1 MPGALP
7 GSGLIAYRML
17 GRGVGGAAA
26 GKTQMMAAVQPGIEP
41 GTSHAMIGAV
51 IGAVPLPALVKSP
64 EPHIVASGAPGEPII
79 PKHGISYPTETP
91 DDKSLK
97 PIEKRP

>member
-1 MPGALP
+1 
-7 GSGLIAYRML
+7 
-17 GRGVGGAAA
+17 
-26 GKTQMMAAVQPGIEP
+26 MMAAVQPGIEP

-79 PKHGISYPTETP
+79 PGKHGISIQGVKPP